1 MPVLLETTGSFQL
14 IDELG
19 QLVPAHRPAVVEFS
33 NLLQSRAV
41 KGEILVVSNRLKTEA
56 TDAEFA
62 KFWSESEGD
71 RELAISSFL
80 SAYGANEEAEVVESA
95 PKTTKKR

>member
-71 RELAISSFL
+71 RELAIKSFL
-80 SAYGANEEAEVVESA
+80 SAFELEAEVVESA